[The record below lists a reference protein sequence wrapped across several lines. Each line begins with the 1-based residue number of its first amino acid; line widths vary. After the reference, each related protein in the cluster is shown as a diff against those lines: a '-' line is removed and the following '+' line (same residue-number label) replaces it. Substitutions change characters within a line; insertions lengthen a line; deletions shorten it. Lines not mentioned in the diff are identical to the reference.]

1 MRYSYPGNIRELE
14 NIIERAISFSNSPIL
29 LPPDL
34 PSYLFTDPLTQGSP
48 KTEIKAGLADLEKE
62 LIWSALQRSG
72 GNVSKA
78 AAALGIYRQQLQRK
92 LKKINSN
99 I

>member
-1 MRYSYPGNIRELE
+1 LQT
-14 NIIERAISFSNSPIL
+14 
-29 LPPDL
+29 
-34 PSYLFTDPLTQGSP
+34 PSRKVAPRLKL
-48 KTEIKAGLADLEKE
+48 KLALADLEKE